1 MKRLLA
7 VVIVVFGFAWLSFP
21 RYKTVEWKEEV
32 PLNTGETI
40 WVQRVDIFKRG
51 SQPGNPLKSGWWPNN
66 RKYIF
71 SWQGREYF
79 YETPSFNGSPL
90 LLYVYP
96 SEQIVALIAYSKSC
110 QKPGYAEFRWING
123 EWVVQQNLN
132 PLLIGLPRNL
142 IDYSSAED
150 GAIPKEVTQEWIRK
164 SHFDL
169 PQRGGSLTHLPAS
182 EISKNCLR
190 SK

>member
-7 VVIVVFGFAWLSFP
+7 VVIVVVGFVWLSFP
-21 RYKTVEWKEEV
+21 RYKTVEWNEEV
-32 PLNTGETI
+32 PLNTGEII
-40 WVQRVDIFKRG
+40 WVHRVDIFKRG
-51 SQPGNPLKSGWWPNN
+51 SQPGNPFKSGWWPNK

-79 YETPSFNGSPL
+79 YETTSFYGSPL

-96 SEQIVALIAYSKSC
+96 SDQIVALIAYSKKC

-142 IDYSSAED
+142 MDYSSAED
-150 GAIPKEVTQEWIRK
+150 GDIPKKVTQEWIRK
-164 SHFDL
+164 SRFDL
-169 PQRGGSLTHLPAS
+169 PQRGGSLTHLTAS